1 MNTYLG
7 NKGYTILKNELTE
20 EQYKRLAQEEKIH
33 KMVYGHT
40 GLLVVQID
48 V

>member
-1 MNTYLG
+1 MKY
-7 NKGYTILKNELTE
+7 IITE
-20 EQYKRLAQEEKIH
+20 EQYKRLTQEEKIH